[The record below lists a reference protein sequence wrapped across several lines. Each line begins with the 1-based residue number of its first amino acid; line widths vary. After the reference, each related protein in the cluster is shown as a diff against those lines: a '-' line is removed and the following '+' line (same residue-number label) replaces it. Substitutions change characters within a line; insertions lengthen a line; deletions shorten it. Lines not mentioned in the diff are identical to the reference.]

1 MRLARQGRSR
11 EALMETLRETMRG
24 DAPWNEGKTF
34 LLVYGVDDDHLRV
47 LQDAHALYIQ
57 TNGLGA
63 GSMFPSLAKLEGE
76 VVGIAAELLGRPE
89 AVGNITSGGTES
101 ILMGIRCARERARAE
116 RPQIRRPQMILPVSA
131 HPAFQK
137 AAAMFDIEIVPVP
150 LDGDYRAD
158 LAAVKRAITDDTIV
172 MVGSAPNYPYGTID
186 PIAEMAGMAA
196 ARGIHFHADCSVGGF
211 ALPFLRKLGEAV
223 PPFDFA
229 VPGVDTI
236 SSDIHKYGFGERG
249 TSLILYRDAALQ
261 ERARFV
267 LDAWSGGPYRT
278 PTIAG
283 SRPGAIVASAWAII
297 HYFGEEGYLR
307 LNREMLATTRALQ
320 AGIERIPGFRVI
332 GKPAMYV
339 FGFASD
345 RHDIWA
351 VGEAMAERG
360 WSLHRQPTEPRSLHL
375 VITPIHTAIVDR
387 FLADLAASADAV
399 AREGRSARLASN
411 YANH

>member
-1 MRLARQGRSR
+1 MRLARQGRTR
-11 EALMETLRETMRG
+11 AALMETLRETMRG
-24 DAPWNEGKTF
+24 DAPWNQGKTF
-34 LLVYGVDDDHLRV
+34 LLVYGVDDEHLKV
-47 LQDAHALYIQ
+47 LQEAHALYIQ

-63 GSMFPSLAKLEGE
+63 GSMFPSLAKLESE
-76 VVGIAAELLGRPE
+76 VIGIAAELLSRPE

-101 ILMGIRCARERARAE
+101 ILMGMRCARERARAE
-116 RPQIRRPQMILPVSA
+116 RPQVKRPQMVLPVSA

-137 AAAMFDIEIVPVP
+137 AAAMYDIEIVPVP
-150 LDGDYRAD
+150 LDADYRAD
-158 LAAVKRAITDDTIV
+158 LGAVARAITDDTIV
-172 MVGSAPNYPYGTID
+172 VVGSAPNYPYGTID
-186 PIAEMAGMAA
+186 PIEEMAALTAA
-196 ARGIHFHADCSVGGF
+196 HGIHFHADCSVGGF
-211 ALPFLRKLGEAV
+211 ALPFLRQLGEPV

-249 TSLILYRDAALQ
+249 TSIILYRDAALQ

-320 AGIERIPGFRVI
+320 AGIERLPGFRIV

-339 FGFASD
+339 FGFTSD
-345 RHDIWA
+345 RHDVWA

-360 WSLHRQPTEPRSLHL
+360 WHLHRQPTEPRTLHL
-375 VITPIHTAIVDR
+375 VITPIHAGIVDR
-387 FLADLAASADAV
+387 FLADLAASVEAV
-399 AREGRSARLASN
+399 TREGRTARLAAN